1 MEIYKCAVVMTDVV
15 MKSLILYHPE
25 ESFEFITHLLTS
37 KLLELLSM
45 YVVVKVFYRIP
56 TYPS

>member
-1 MEIYKCAVVMTDVV
+1 MTDVV